1 MFKRIL
7 LTTISFFGFLLT
19 NRAYSNLLFWF
30 NSKRLGKSF
39 YKLNLNA
46 PQTFNEKISW
56 IKFNIQNPLSVKV
69 ADKFLVRNYV
79 EQKIGSQIVIP
90 LIAVYDSPD
99 LINFNELPNQFVMKL
114 NNGSGYNLICRDK
127 SKIDEIAEIQKFK
140 NAFQS
145 DIYSMSREWHYKKIA
160 PKIVVEELLDGD
172 LLDYKFFCNSTGPFL
187 IQVDVDR
194 FTNHQRNIYDLTWQL
209 MPYKIRYNNS
219 SRELSPPKNLQAM
232 IQIVRELSNEFIFS
246 RVDLYEHDD
255 KIYFGEITLH
265 PGGGVEPFD
274 CYSSDLEMGQFI
286 SLPN

>member
-1 MFKRIL
+1 MLKTGL
-7 LTTISFFGFLLT
+7 LLINKYLGFLLT

-99 LINFNELPNQFVMKL
+99 LINFSALPNQFVMKL

-140 NAFQS
+140 SAFQS
-145 DIYSMSREWHYKKIA
+145 DIYSMSREWHYKKIET
-160 PKIVVEELLDGD
+160 KIVVEELLDGD
-172 LLDYKFFCNSTGPFL
+172 LLDYKFFCNSNGPFL

-219 SRELSPPKNLQAM
+219 SRELAPPKNLQAM
-232 IQIVRELSNEFIFS
+232 IQIARELSNDFMFS

>member
-1 MFKRIL
+1 MLKTGL
-7 LTTISFFGFLLT
+7 LLINKYLGFLLT

-56 IKFNIQNPLSVKV
+56 IKFNIQSPLSVIV
-69 ADKFLVRNYV
+69 ADKFLVRNYI
-79 EQKIGSQIVIP
+79 EQKIGSQTLIP
-90 LIAVYDSPD
+90 LITVYDSPE
-99 LINFNELPNQFVMKL
+99 LINFKELPQQFVMKL

-127 SKIDEIAEIQKFK
+127 SKIDESDELQKFK
-140 NAFQS
+140 SAFQS
-145 DIYSMSREWHYKKIA
+145 DIYSMSREWHYKKIET
-160 PKIVVEELLDGD
+160 KIIVEELLDGD
-172 LLDYKFFCNSTGPFL
+172 LLDYKFFCNSNGPFL

-194 FTNHQRNIYDLTWQL
+194 FANHQRNIYDLSWQL
-209 MPYKIRYNNS
+209 MPFKIRYDNS
-219 SRELSPPKNLQAM
+219 SREIEPPKGLQKM
-232 IQIVRELSNEFIFS
+232 IEIAKKLSGDFMFS
-246 RVDLYEHDD
+246 RVDLYEHNN

-265 PGGGVEPFD
+265 PGGGLEPFD